1 MCAVSA
7 THKETGDVPY
17 FWFALHRA
25 QVEFLE
31 TAKSPF
37 VCLGCASS
45 ETTLLVPLP
54 VIRGT
59 LDLISVTKTDDR
71 EYWHIVIQ
79 KKSGKFIVRLLG
91 AKDGP
96 DLTEYNI
103 GSAAKVTVSS

>member
-7 THKETGDVPY
+7 THKESGDIPY

-31 TAKSPF
+31 TAQSPYTCF
-37 VCLGCASS
+37 GCASA

-54 VIRGT
+54 VISAT
-59 LDLISVTKTDDR
+59 LGSISVTKTDDR
-71 EYWHIVIQ
+71 DYWHIVIQ
-79 KKSGKFIVRLLG
+79 KKQGRFILRLLG

-103 GSAAKVTVSS
+103 SSPSQTKAPA